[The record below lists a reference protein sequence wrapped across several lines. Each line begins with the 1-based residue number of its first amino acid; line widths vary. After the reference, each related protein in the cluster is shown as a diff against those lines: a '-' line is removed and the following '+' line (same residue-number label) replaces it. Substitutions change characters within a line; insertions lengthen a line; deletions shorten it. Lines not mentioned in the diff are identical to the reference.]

1 MALRRDW
8 IQRMIEQLAAAL
20 ARIVG
25 LRASGRLDEARAEI
39 ERAAGGIAGVD
50 LRMIEAVDSAQAAA
64 LVRDPDRVAALARLA
79 LERAEVEG
87 ASGDAA
93 REEAWRRRAVELGL
107 EAALAGASIDVEVRA
122 AALAVAAEV
131 LAPRYRE
138 ARARVRGG
146 DV

>member
-8 IQRMIEQLAAAL
+8 IHRMIEQLAAAL

-25 LRASGRLDEARAEI
+25 LRQAGRLDEARGEI

-50 LRMIEAVDSAQAAA
+50 LRMLEAVDSAQAAA

-79 LERAEVEG
+79 LERAEIEA

-93 REEAWRRRAVELGL
+93 RERAWRRRAVELGL
-107 EAALAGASIDVEVRA
+107 EAALAGAPIDAEVRA
-122 AALAVAAEV
+122 AALAGPDDAV
-131 LAPRYRE
+131 APRYRE
-138 ARARVRGG
+138 VRARVLRGNG
-146 DV
+146 